1 MFAVDGS
8 KAEVP
13 NSDENR
19 AFLGECGNNHSK
31 GEVRTLVSSIFD
43 VFNHFFLNLQIDF
56 IKTYEAALPD

>member
-1 MFAVDGS
+1 VFAVDGS